1 MHSVWSKGLA
11 GAAPKL
17 SVFTHHGTSRLE
29 GPTAPARVV
38 LTTYETLVSDHGRDD
53 GTCTV
58 GAFGVKWRRLVLDEA
73 HVIRNR
79 RVQKF
84 AAVCALEAKSRWCF
98 TGTPIFNGIGD
109 IYPIVRF
116 LRISPLHDYK
126 VWNRLFARRHAKSLE
141 RVNLLLRA
149 FVLPRT
155 KHMQVPC
162 ESGAGTRPLL
172 ALPEK
177 AVRV

>member
-1 MHSVWSKGLA
+1 MH
-11 GAAPKL
+11 
-17 SVFTHHGTSRLE
+17 
-29 GPTAPARVV
+29 
-38 LTTYETLVSDHGRDD
+38 
-53 GTCTV
+53 
-58 GAFGVKWRRLVLDEA
+58 
-73 HVIRNR
+73 
-79 RVQKF
+79 
-84 AAVCALEAKSRWCF
+84 
-98 TGTPIFNGIGD
+98 GIGD

-177 AVRV
+177 AVRVEQVPMSAEERKMYDALYSSRC